1 MHIELLGVTKR
12 YGSIPALD
20 RVRLDFAPGQIIA
33 LLGCNGA
40 GKSTL
45 LRCLAG
51 VAVPD
56 EGEIHYDGQP
66 FRRDQLALRKRLY
79 FMPDFPPLLPTENVA
94 RNLGLIL
101 KLYCADQ
108 PGVEE
113 RVIGLLKDF
122 DLLPLVETLAASL
135 SRGQA
140 YKLSLVAGLAVQ
152 PELWL
157 LDEPFASGLDPHGL
171 NQFRRHARAAATRGA
186 TVIYTTQLLELA
198 EKFSDRVCVIHNG
211 EVKAF
216 DSIAGL
222 QQKLGQQGSVL
233 EHLLN
238 QLREQ
243 QP

>member
-1 MHIELLGVTKR
+1 MNIELIGVTKR
-12 YGSIPALD
+12 YGSVAALD

-33 LLGCNGA
+33 LLGPNGA

-51 VAVPD
+51 IAAPD
-56 EGEIHYDGQP
+56 AGEIHFDGQP
-66 FRRDQLALRKRLY
+66 FRRDNLELRKRLY

-101 KLYCADQ
+101 KLYGKDQ

-113 RVIGLLKDF
+113 RVISLLKDF
-122 DLLPLVETLAASL
+122 DLLPLVQTLAATL

-140 YKLSLVAGLAVQ
+140 YKLALVAGLAVQ

-157 LDEPFASGLDPHGL
+157 LDEPFASGMDPHGL
-171 NQFRRHARAAATRGA
+171 TQFRRHAREAAARGA

-198 EKFSDRVCVIHNG
+198 EKFSDRVGVIHEG

-216 DSIAGL
+216 DTIAGL
-222 QQKLGQQGSVL
+222 QTRLGQQGGVL
-233 EHLLN
+233 ETLLN
-238 QLREQ
+238 QLREAKV
-243 QP
+243 

>member
-1 MHIELLGVTKR
+1 MNIEILGITKR

-33 LLGCNGA
+33 LLGANGA

-66 FRRDQLALRKRLY
+66 FRRDQIALRKRLY
-79 FMPDFPPLLPTENVA
+79 FMPDFPPLLATENVA
-94 RNLGLIL
+94 RNLGFIL
-101 KLYCADQ
+101 NLYGADQ
-108 PGVEE
+108 PGVED
-113 RVIGLLKDF
+113 RVVALLKDF
-122 DLLPLVETLAASL
+122 DLLPVVETIAATL

-157 LDEPFASGLDPHGL
+157 LDEPFASGMDPHGL
-171 NQFRRHARAAATRGA
+171 TAFRRHAREAATRGA
-186 TVIYTTQLLELA
+186 TVVYTTQLLELA
-198 EKFSDRVCVIHNG
+198 EKFSDRVCVIHGG

-216 DSIAGL
+216 DSVANL
-222 QQKLGQQGSVL
+222 QQKLGQQGGVL
-233 EHLLN
+233 ETILN
-238 QLREQ
+238 QLRDQ
-243 QP
+243 KL

>member
-1 MHIELLGVTKR
+1 MNIEILGVTKR

-20 RVRLDFAPGQIIA
+20 RVQLEFAPGQIIA
-33 LLGCNGA
+33 LLGANGA

-66 FRRDQLALRKRLY
+66 FRRDNLALRKRLY

-101 KLYCADQ
+101 KLYGADQ
-108 PGVEE
+108 PGVEA
-113 RVIGLLKDF
+113 RVVSLLKDF
-122 DLLPLVETLAASL
+122 DLLPLVETLAATL

-157 LDEPFASGLDPHGL
+157 LDEPFASGMDPHGL
-171 NQFRRHARAAATRGA
+171 AEFRRHAREAVARGA
-186 TVIYTTQLLELA
+186 TVVYTTQLLELA
-198 EKFSDRVCVIHNG
+198 EKFSDRVCVIHGG

-216 DSIAGL
+216 DSVAGL
-222 QQKLGQQGSVL
+222 QAKHGQQGSVL
-233 EHLLN
+233 EMLLN
-238 QLREQ
+238 QLRDEK
-243 QP
+243 P